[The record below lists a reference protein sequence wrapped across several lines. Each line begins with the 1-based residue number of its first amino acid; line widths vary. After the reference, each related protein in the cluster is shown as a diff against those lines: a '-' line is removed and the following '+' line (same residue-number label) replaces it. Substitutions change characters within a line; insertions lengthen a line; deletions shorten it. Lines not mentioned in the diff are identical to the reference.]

1 MSPTQFLATLKSRW
15 PIAAVVVSLI
25 LGATL
30 AWSLLARK
38 DYTATAAVLVELK
51 ADPVA
56 VGAPS
61 GGLASTYMTTQ
72 VDVIQSDRVA
82 QRAIKKISQERMAE
96 LRAKWE
102 RSGDSA
108 SDFGAWLTERMA
120 RNLEV
125 KPTRESGVMNVAF
138 TDTDPQAAA
147 DGANAIVD
155 AYIETRLELRVEPA
169 RQYGR
174 IFDDRARQLRGTLE
188 AAQSALSAYQSEKG
202 IVASDERLD
211 TEDARLSAL
220 SAQLVALQAVAAE
233 SSSRR
238 SEAASDVSRVPEVLS
253 SLAVTN
259 LTGDIARQQS
269 RLDELTTRL
278 GERHPQVVEQR
289 ASIAQLRSQ
298 LDAESRRVV
307 GGIGVNASVNQA
319 RMGELRALLQDQRT
333 KLLRLKSQRDDA
345 AVLIRDVENARRAYD
360 AVAARASQAGLES
373 QNTQPD
379 VAVLKRARP
388 PVLAASPKLGL
399 NMSIAAVVGTMLA
412 LVAVMLR
419 EITDARL
426 RSAADVT
433 TGLQQHLLVVLPG
446 APRARWPARI
456 GQVPAGVAAGSVDT
470 AR

>member
-1 MSPTQFLATLKSRW
+1 M
-15 PIAAVVVSLI
+15 
-25 LGATL
+25 
-30 AWSLLARK
+30 
-38 DYTATAAVLVELK
+38 
-51 ADPVA
+51 
-56 VGAPS
+56 
-61 GGLASTYMTTQ
+61 
-72 VDVIQSDRVA
+72 
-82 QRAIKKISQERMAE
+82 
-96 LRAKWE
+96 
-102 RSGDSA
+102 
-108 SDFGAWLTERMA
+108 
-120 RNLEV
+120 
-125 KPTRESGVMNVAF
+125 
-138 TDTDPQAAA
+138 
-147 DGANAIVD
+147 
-155 AYIETRLELRVEPA
+155 
-169 RQYGR
+169 
-174 IFDDRARQLRGTLE
+174 
-188 AAQSALSAYQSEKG
+188 
-202 IVASDERLD
+202 
-211 TEDARLSAL
+211 
-220 SAQLVALQAVAAE
+220 
-233 SSSRR
+233 
-238 SEAASDVSRVPEVLS
+238 PEVLS

-259 LTGDIARQQS
+259 LTGDVARQQS

-319 RMGELRALLQDQRT
+319 RMAELRALLQDQRT

-399 NMSIAAVVGTMLA
+399 NMSIAAVVGTTLA

-433 TGLQQHLLVVLPG
+433 TGLQQHLLVVLPA

-456 GQVPAGVAAGSVDT
+456 GQVPAGVAAGWVDT

>member
-56 VGAPS
+56 VGAPP

-82 QRAIKKISQERMAE
+82 QRAIKKIGQERMAV
-96 LRAKWE
+96 LHAKWE

-174 IFDDRARQLRGTLE
+174 IFDERARQLRGTLE

-238 SEAASDVSRVPEVLS
+238 SEAASDMSRVPEVLRDRKS
-253 SLAVTN
+253 
-259 LTGDIARQQS
+259 
-269 RLDELTTRL
+269 
-278 GERHPQVVEQR
+278 VV
-289 ASIAQLRSQ
+289 
-298 LDAESRRVV
+298 
-307 GGIGVNASVNQA
+307 
-319 RMGELRALLQDQRT
+319 
-333 KLLRLKSQRDDA
+333 
-345 AVLIRDVENARRAYD
+345 
-360 AVAARASQAGLES
+360 
-373 QNTQPD
+373 
-379 VAVLKRARP
+379 
-388 PVLAASPKLGL
+388 
-399 NMSIAAVVGTMLA
+399 
-412 LVAVMLR
+412 
-419 EITDARL
+419 
-426 RSAADVT
+426 
-433 TGLQQHLLVVLPG
+433 
-446 APRARWPARI
+446 
-456 GQVPAGVAAGSVDT
+456 
-470 AR
+470 